1 VAAILRRSSCT
12 RRRTAPRPGDLGA
25 SSRLAHSGLTGSPV
39 TIGHHRPHGGRIETQ
54 ADTDD
59 VLVGRVLTRREVL
72 ALFGAAGTAAA
83 VAACAPGGVG
93 LPGASASADGSTATA
108 TPGSTGSAAASASVA
123 AATPVP
129 SCVVRPELTEGP
141 YFVDVQ
147 LDRSDI
153 RSDPGGAAARD
164 GLQLELAFAVSRI
177 EAGGCVPFEGALV
190 DVWHCDADGLYSGVA
205 DRFGDTTG
213 QAWLRGYQVAGAD
226 GIAWFTT
233 IYPGWYEGRAV
244 HIHFKIRTDAAAE
257 QGLEFTSQLFFD
269 DAISDEVYAFE
280 PYVGNGE
287 RGTRNANDG
296 IFGQSGNQLT
306 LALAGN
312 PQTGY
317 TTTFEIGIDMS

>member
-1 VAAILRRSSCT
+1 VTEADDDDI
-12 RRRTAPRPGDLGA
+12 
-25 SSRLAHSGLTGSPV
+25 PV
-39 TIGHHRPHGGRIETQ
+39 GH
-54 ADTDD
+54 
-59 VLVGRVLTRREVL
+59 VLTRREVL

-83 VAACAPGGVG
+83 IAACAPGAVG
-93 LPGASASADGSTATA
+93 SAGASSAASAAAGSA
-108 TPGSTGSAAASASVA
+108 TPGVMGSAGASPSASTAVM
-123 AATPVP
+123 TPVP

-164 GLQLELAFAVSRI
+164 GLPLEFVFAVSRI
-177 EAGGCVPFEGALV
+177 EAGACVPFEGALV
-190 DVWHCDADGLYSGVA
+190 DVWHCDADGLYSGVS
-205 DRFGDTTG
+205 DRFGDTSG
-213 QAWLRGYQVAGAD
+213 QAWLRGYQVTGAD
-226 GIAWFTT
+226 GVARFTT
-233 IYPGWYEGRAV
+233 IYPGWYQGRAV
-244 HIHFKIRTDAAAE
+244 HIHFKIRTDADAD

-296 IFGQSGNQLT
+296 IFGQSGDQLT
-306 LALAGN
+306 LALVGS

-317 TTTFEIGIDMS
+317 TTTFEIGVDVG

>member
-1 VAAILRRSSCT
+1 
-12 RRRTAPRPGDLGA
+12 
-25 SSRLAHSGLTGSPV
+25 V
-39 TIGHHRPHGGRIETQ
+39 TE
-54 ADTDD
+54 ADDD
-59 VLVGRVLTRREVL
+59 DIPVGRVLTRREVL

-83 VAACAPGGVG
+83 IAACAPGAVGSAGASSAASAAAASATPGVTG
-93 LPGASASADGSTATA
+93 SAGASASAAVT
-108 TPGSTGSAAASASVA
+108 TPI
-123 AATPVP
+123 P

-153 RSDPGGAAARD
+153 RSDPGGAAVRD
-164 GLQLELAFAVSRI
+164 GLPLELVFAVSRI

-190 DVWHCDADGLYSGVA
+190 DVWHCDADGLYSGVS

-213 QAWLRGYQVAGAD
+213 QAWLRGYQVTGAD
-226 GIAWFTT
+226 GVARFTT
-233 IYPGWYEGRAV
+233 IYPGWYQGRAV
-244 HIHFKIRTDAAAE
+244 HIHFKIRTDADAD

-296 IFGQSGNQLT
+296 IFGQSGDQLT
-306 LALAGN
+306 LALVGS

-317 TTTFEIGIDMS
+317 TTTFEIGVDVG

>member
-1 VAAILRRSSCT
+1 LDDEKTLRLFVKSLLKET
-12 RRRTAPRPGDLGA
+12 PVDNDDL
-25 SSRLAHSGLTGSPV
+25 HV
-39 TIGHHRPHGGRIETQ
+39 GRI
-54 ADTDD
+54 
-59 VLVGRVLTRREVL
+59 LTRREILSLMGITGAAVL
-72 ALFGAAGTAAA
+72 AACTAEGLPTTPPATGTAA
-83 VAACAPGGVG
+83 PTGI
-93 LPGASASADGSTATA
+93 PATA
-108 TPGSTGSAAASASVA
+108 EATAAASEAAS
-123 AATPVP
+123 AATAAPV
-129 SCVVRPELTEGP
+129 CVVRPELTEGP

>member
-1 VAAILRRSSCT
+1 MTEADDDDI
-12 RRRTAPRPGDLGA
+12 
-25 SSRLAHSGLTGSPV
+25 PV
-39 TIGHHRPHGGRIETQ
+39 GH
-54 ADTDD
+54 
-59 VLVGRVLTRREVL
+59 VLTRREVL
-72 ALFGAAGTAAA
+72 ALFGTAGTAAA
-83 VAACAPGGVG
+83 IAACAPGAVG
-93 LPGASASADGSTATA
+93 SAGAASGAPAATGSAAPDATGSASASA
-108 TPGSTGSAAASASVA
+108 SAAVT
-123 AATPVP
+123 TPIP

-164 GLQLELAFAVSRI
+164 GLPLELVFAVSRI
-177 EAGGCVPFEGALV
+177 EAGACVPFEGALV
-190 DVWHCDADGLYSGVA
+190 DVWHCDADGLYSGVS

-213 QAWLRGYQVAGAD
+213 QAWLRGYQVTGAD
-226 GIAWFTT
+226 GVARFTT
-233 IYPGWYEGRAV
+233 IYPGWYQGRAV
-244 HIHFKIRTDAAAE
+244 HIHFKIRTDADAD

-296 IFGQSGNQLT
+296 IFGQSGDQLT
-306 LALAGN
+306 LALVGS

-317 TTTFEIGIDMS
+317 TTTFEIGVDVG